1 MPSIVSGSI
10 IDVQY
15 LRSLEP
21 GALAA
26 SLLWDAANGEDGHG
40 KLRRAVMAGRKLV
53 DHATPALQYA
63 GQVVPESVSSP
74 AILLWEV
81 EGDTWSGEDAP
92 DPPDTLLCVDTNGR
106 LVAGC
111 DFEKGDMIITVAGM
125 LLPVGESP
133 PAEHHTS
140 LTCTSA
146 DPYVMHVGDLSPCN
160 FSRFISYDTR
170 DAANVATVSM
180 EQSGG
185 SVLVVTAT
193 RAISAWEPLLLP
205 PPTA

>member
-15 LRSLEP
+15 LQTQEP
-21 GALAA
+21 GSLAA
-26 SLLWDAANGEDGHG
+26 SSLWDAANGEDGHG
-40 KLRRAVMAGRKLV
+40 KLRRAVRAGRKLV
-53 DHATPALQYA
+53 DHATPAFQYA
-63 GQVVPESVSSP
+63 GEVVHESVFSP
-74 AILLWEV
+74 AKLLWEA

-92 DPPDTLLCVDTNGR
+92 DPPDTLLRVDTNGR
-106 LVAGC
+106 LIAGC
-111 DFEKGDMIITVAGM
+111 AFEKGDMIITVAGL
-125 LLPVGESP
+125 LLPVGYSP

-146 DPYVMHVGDLSPCN
+146 DPYVIHVGDLSPCN
-160 FSRFISYDTR
+160 FSRFLGYDTR
-170 DAANVATVSM
+170 DTANVATVSM